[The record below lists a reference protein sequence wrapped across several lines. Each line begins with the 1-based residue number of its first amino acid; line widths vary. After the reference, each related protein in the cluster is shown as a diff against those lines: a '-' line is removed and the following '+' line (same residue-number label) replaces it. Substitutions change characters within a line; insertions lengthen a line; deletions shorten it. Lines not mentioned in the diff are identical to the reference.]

1 MNLQDSM
8 GFLINKL
15 AHKMATGLDSRLKE
29 HGVTISQWTI
39 LAVLWKHEGIA
50 QVEIQQHL
58 AIEGST
64 VTGIIQRM
72 IREGLIQRKVD
83 PEDRRVQRVY
93 LTDKGRAL
101 EEKLVIEAMTVNQQA
116 LQGLSEDEQAFFMR
130 LLKRSLSNF

>member
-1 MNLQDSM
+1 MNLQDSL

-15 AHKMATGLDSRLKE
+15 AHKMATELDARLKQ

-72 IREGLIQRKVD
+72 IREGLIERRTDSQ
-83 PEDRRVQRVY
+83 DRRVQRVF
-93 LTDKGRAL
+93 LTEKGRGL
-101 EEKLVIEAMTVNQQA
+101 EEKLVPEANAVNQTA
-116 LQGLSEDEQAFFMR
+116 LQGLSEDEQAFFLR
-130 LLKRSLSNF
+130 LVKRSLVNF